1 MTTSLDGEIFRN
13 AIAVA
18 AEEAGMVV
26 VRGAYSA
33 YILEGADAAAAI
45 LDTRGRLVGHSAS
58 TSLAHS
64 ASLRCTLPFVID
76 AHPLASMAPGDVF
89 LTNDVYRGGIHANDL
104 VLLRPVFV
112 EGRPVYMTGTLIHVA
127 DLGGQSAGGIAATAD
142 EVFLE
147 GLQLPPVRVAT
158 AAGLDD
164 DIMAVLAA
172 NSRQPDRVLG
182 DVRALVAGT
191 TVAARR
197 VDELVAR
204 YGADGFASAVDDTIA
219 YTSARMREELSA
231 LPAGTYRGEYM
242 LDDDGIRMGVP
253 LTVRAA
259 VTLSDDAAVV
269 DFAGTDAEVPA
280 SVNAGFSQVIS
291 GAMYAVRCFLDP
303 TIPTNEGCFDT
314 VHVRL
319 PEGTLVHPRWPRP
332 AGGRYPAVSAAV
344 EAIYRALSAARP
356 DHAVA
361 ASGLIHPF
369 SIAGTDGSWVHN
381 AFDFGGMGARSGKAG
396 ADATGGLFG
405 GGRNLVP
412 QVEPTEAR
420 LPVRVERVEVI
431 EGSGGAGQ
439 WRGGRGTRTVI
450 RLLADAVVDTRG
462 DRMAHGPL
470 GWAGGGDGRPGRF
483 LRVTPSGEERVVPA
497 KAVGYRLYAG
507 DAFVV
512 ETSGGGGLGDPAER
526 SEVT

>member
-1 MTTSLDGEIFRN
+1 VNLDGEVFRN
-13 AIAVA
+13 ALAVA
-18 AEEAGMVV
+18 AEEAGIVV
-26 VRGAYSA
+26 VRGAYSL
-33 YILEGADAAAAI
+33 YILEGADAAAAV
-45 LDTRGRLVGHSAS
+45 LDARGRLVAHSAS

-64 ASLRCTLPFVID
+64 ASLRCTLPFVLD
-76 AHPLASMAPGDVF
+76 AHPRPSMAPGDVY

-112 EGRPVYMTGTLIHVA
+112 GDEPAYFTGTLIHVA

-147 GLQLPPVRVAT
+147 GLQLPPVKVAT
-158 AAGLDD
+158 AAGLVTD
-164 DIMAVLAA
+164 MVAVLAA
-172 NSRQPDRVLG
+172 NSRQPDRVVG
-182 DVRALVAGT
+182 DVRALIAGT
-191 TVAARR
+191 AVAAQR
-197 VDELVAR
+197 VDALVAR
-204 YGADGFASAVDDTIA
+204 HGADGFAALVDDALSHSRT
-219 YTSARMREELSA
+219 RMRHELA
-231 LPAGTYRGEYM
+231 TLPAGTYHGEYAV
-242 LDDDGIRMGVP
+242 DDDGIRTGVP
-253 LTVRAA
+253 LVVRAA
-259 VTLSDDAAVV
+259 VTLSPDAAVV
-269 DFAGTDAEVPA
+269 DFEGTHGEVPA

-303 TIPTNEGCFDT
+303 TIPTNEGCFD
-314 VHVRL
+314 VIDVRL
-319 PEGTLVHPRWPRP
+319 PAASLVNPRWPRP

-381 AFDFGGMGARSGKAG
+381 AFDFGGMGARYGRDG

-412 QVEPTEAR
+412 QVEPIEAR
-420 LPVRVERVEVI
+420 LPLRVERVEVI
-431 EGSGGAGQ
+431 EGSGGSGR
-439 WRGGRGTRTVI
+439 WRGGRGTRTVF

-462 DRMAHGPL
+462 DRMASGPE
-470 GWAGGGDGRPGRF
+470 GFGGGLPGRPGRY
-483 LRVTPSGEERVVPA
+483 LRVTPFGDEHPVPA
-497 KAVGYRLYAG
+497 KAVGYPLFAG

-512 ETSGGGGLGDPAER
+512 ETSGGGGLGEP
-526 SEVT
+526 